1 MSFKETI
8 KAVRK
13 ELRETFKDYKVSVRE
28 QQGGYNYCMYVHI
41 NNKDGSP
48 VTKEIL
54 KQATEIAD
62 RRNNANDTDIMT
74 DYFNYDYYAIVQ
86 SY

>member
-8 KAVRK
+8 KSVRT
-13 ELRETFKDYKVSVRE
+13 ELKKTFKDYKVSVRE
-28 QQGGYNYCMYVHI
+28 RQGGYSYCMYIHI

-62 RRNNANDTDIMT
+62 RRNNSNDTDIMT

>member
-1 MSFKETI
+1 
-8 KAVRK
+8 
-13 ELRETFKDYKVSVRE
+13 
-28 QQGGYNYCMYVHI
+28 MYVHI